1 MYSMQIISLTKVV
14 DLPSRRR
21 GKIEVNCLANDSVN
35 SFKRLILHNL
45 VGPRL
50 LVPEVY
56 MA

>member
-14 DLPSRRR
+14 DLPRRRR

-35 SFKRLILHNL
+35 LFKRLILHNL

-50 LVPEVY
+50 LVP
-56 MA
+56 